1 MLKMLYQHFKVRY
14 GGVTGTGLVL
24 ISMGLSVYY
33 YRSLVDVDV
42 RGGR

>member
-1 MLKMLYQHFKVRY
+1 MVRWSNSAFIGLAGRMY
-14 GGVTGTGLVL
+14 GTECQY
-24 ISMGLSVYY
+24 YY